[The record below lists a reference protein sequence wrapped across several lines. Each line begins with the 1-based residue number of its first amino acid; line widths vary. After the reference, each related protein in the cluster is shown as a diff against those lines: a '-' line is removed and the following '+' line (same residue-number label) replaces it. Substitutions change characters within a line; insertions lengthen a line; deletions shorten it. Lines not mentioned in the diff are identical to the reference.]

1 MIVAIVQFRFPA
13 PISVSDAE
21 VAFGASA
28 PAYQRVPGLI
38 RKHYLLAED
47 GTVGG
52 GVYLWEDKASAE
64 ALYDAAWRARLA
76 DRYGAEPTVTYY
88 LSPVSVDAESI
99 AIG

>member
-1 MIVAIVQFRFPA
+1 MIVAVVNFALPT
-13 PISVSDAE
+13 PISVADAE

-38 RKHYLLAED
+38 RKHYLLTED
-47 GTVGG
+47 GSVGG

-64 ALYDAAWRARLA
+64 ALYDDAWRTRLIE
-76 DRYGAEPTVTYY
+76 RYGAEPTVTYY
-88 LSPVSVDAESI
+88 LSPVTVDPGSI